1 MKFVPGRAM
10 KASECLAI
18 SAFLWCMSS
27 TGLTS
32 PTVSPIIYYDRK
44 KNINLITRA
53 EITLQM
59 QMLHVLCIM
68 LMHHASC
75 MSAAQEK
82 TQLLAGTAK
91 EVQNMSIANSVDIAA
106 TCGHVNT
113 HLVSPNLFPCT
124 PAGLRLSTT
133 QRDLN

>member
-1 MKFVPGRAM
+1 
-10 KASECLAI
+10 
-18 SAFLWCMSS
+18 
-27 TGLTS
+27 
-32 PTVSPIIYYDRK
+32 
-44 KNINLITRA
+44 
-53 EITLQM
+53 
-59 QMLHVLCIM
+59 
-68 LMHHASC
+68 

-91 EVQNMSIANSVDIAA
+91 EVQNMSIANSIDIVA